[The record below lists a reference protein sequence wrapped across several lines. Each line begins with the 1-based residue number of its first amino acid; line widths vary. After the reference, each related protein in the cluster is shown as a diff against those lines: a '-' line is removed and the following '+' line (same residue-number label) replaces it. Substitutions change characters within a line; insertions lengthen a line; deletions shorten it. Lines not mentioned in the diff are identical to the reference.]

1 MQQKE
6 ELNIGILYLAFHNS
20 LRKVHSTRV
29 VTKEEL
35 FEKLGRHS
43 LVPKC
48 LREVAIRELIEMG
61 LLKREDKNMYRI
73 LEYELNIEEDANKF
87 LERIHLF

>member
-1 MQQKE
+1 ME
-6 ELNIGILYLAFHNS
+6 EKGDLNIGILYLAFHNS
-20 LRKVHSTRV
+20 LRKVHCNRI

-43 LVPKC
+43 LVPRC
-48 LREVAIRELIEMG
+48 LREVAIRELIDMN
-61 LLKREDKNMYRI
+61 LIKQEDKNLFRI

-87 LERIHLF
+87 LEKIHLF